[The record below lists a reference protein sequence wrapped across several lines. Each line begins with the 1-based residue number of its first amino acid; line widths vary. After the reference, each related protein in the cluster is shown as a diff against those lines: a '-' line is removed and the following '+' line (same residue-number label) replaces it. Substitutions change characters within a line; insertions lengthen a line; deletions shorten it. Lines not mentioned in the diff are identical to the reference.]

1 MDSQITYN
9 IFNSFSRNSSGT
21 HSALSDWS
29 TKLGLV
35 TMAILS
41 WAYQLNLTFSH
52 LKKKF
57 IDSHNFFQKE
67 VSIEIEMNGV
77 GNEEDSSYRQ
87 DQICCLVDG
96 GERCSRLAGNA
107 AYNKRIQR
115 LVSQRKLRL
124 HSDSS
129 VSMIVYILFRS
140 ASHSYICEHHK
151 SVIQSVR
158 VKRKRRESEDDSGD
172 IEEQPEAELFNLQ

>member
-1 MDSQITYN
+1 MVWEMKRIP
-9 IFNSFSRNSSGT
+9 R
-21 HSALSDWS
+21 
-29 TKLGLV
+29 
-35 TMAILS
+35 
-41 WAYQLNLTFSH
+41 
-52 LKKKF
+52 
-57 IDSHNFFQKE
+57 IDKIRY
-67 VSIEIEMNGV
+67 VA
-77 GNEEDSSYRQ
+77 
-87 DQICCLVDG
+87 LVDG

-129 VSMIVYILFRS
+129 

-158 VKRKRRESEDDSGD
+158 VKRKRRESEEDSGD
-172 IEEQPEAELFNLQ
+172 IEEPPEAELFNLQVNTLRRYKRHYKISTNPGLNKAQLVDIIMKHFHSIPVDEKECLTYFIYMVKTNNSKFDQRNGSNMDM